1 MDNVEFYEQNK
12 EAIDKAIKNT
22 AKLNKYKKESKL
34 GLYLTPHAIMGYHDI
49 THFVVVGS
57 RGRGKSVFSLDAAIS
72 YKRKYGYDN
81 VKIFYFRVSDASVK
95 AMLANKGSKAI
106 DPILMAKYNL
116 DITTKNNILYDGGK
130 PLIEF
135 YPLVS
140 AAKIGKGVN
149 LYDANFL
156 NNRPLGKNGK
166 PIKRFIFV
174 IVDEFLMAEGVEKR
188 TVGDPVAQYKIYLES
203 ILRDQERLDYDAVR
217 CFYLA
222 NAVSECAPWLGQ
234 LFNYI
239 PTPGDFG
246 IKKLTRKHCIIWN
259 VPNSEAYMAKR
270 KKSYT
275 SDVFDYENDP
285 NYTNVIKR
293 DLETIMPK
301 THRLNRVTRVIMFS
315 KSPTDWFS
323 VYDGNIIRLYKKES
337 VKKSNYVAM
346 IRHLDVDFFPEIVK
360 NIFDMYD
367 ARAFLYADLIS
378 QASFAAKMK
387 LLKTK

>member
-1 MDNVEFYEQNK
+1 MAINELLKAQ
-12 EAIDKAIKNT
+12 IDKSLRNIKID
-22 AKLNKYKKESKL
+22 KL
-34 GLYLTPHAIMGYHDI
+34 GLYLTPHAIMGYHNI

-57 RGRGKSVFSLDAAIS
+57 RGRGKSVFSLDAAID
-72 YKRKYGYDN
+72 YKRKYGYEN
-81 VKIFYFRVSDASVK
+81 VKIFYFRVSDSSVK
-95 AMLANKGSKAI
+95 AMLANKGAKAI
-106 DPILMAKYNL
+106 DPILVNKYKL
-116 DITTKNNILYDGGK
+116 EITTKNNVLYDAGK

-140 AAKIGKGVN
+140 AGKVGKGVN

-156 NNRPLGKNGK
+156 NNRPINPKTGK

-174 IVDEFLMAEGVEKR
+174 IIDEFLLAEGVEKK
-188 TVGDPVAQYKIYLES
+188 TVGDPVAQFKIYMES

-259 VPNSEAYMAKR
+259 VPNSEAYLEKR

-275 SDVFDYENDP
+275 SDIFDYENDP
-285 NYTNVIKR
+285 NYTNIVKR

-301 THRLNRVTRVIMFS
+301 NHKLNKVTSVIMFS
-315 KSPTDWFS
+315 KYPQDWFCI
-323 VYDGNIIRLYKKES
+323 YDDRYIRLYRKES
-337 VKKSNYVAM
+337 VKKEKYIAM
-346 IRHLDVDFFPEIVK
+346 IRHLDTTFIPDIVK
-360 NIFDMYD
+360 NIFEMYD
-367 ARAFLYADLIS
+367 ARAFMYADLIS
-378 QASFAAKMK
+378 QASFSAKMK

>member
-1 MDNVEFYEQNK
+1 
-12 EAIDKAIKNT
+12 
-22 AKLNKYKKESKL
+22 
-34 GLYLTPHAIMGYHDI
+34 
-49 THFVVVGS
+49 
-57 RGRGKSVFSLDAAIS
+57 
-72 YKRKYGYDN
+72 
-81 VKIFYFRVSDASVK
+81 
-95 AMLANKGSKAI
+95 
-106 DPILMAKYNL
+106 
-116 DITTKNNILYDGGK
+116 
-130 PLIEF
+130 
-135 YPLVS
+135 
-140 AAKIGKGVN
+140 
-149 LYDANFL
+149 
-156 NNRPLGKNGK
+156 
-166 PIKRFIFV
+166 
-174 IVDEFLMAEGVEKR
+174 
-188 TVGDPVAQYKIYLES
+188 
-203 ILRDQERLDYDAVR
+203 
-217 CFYLA
+217 
-222 NAVSECAPWLGQ
+222 
-234 LFNYI
+234 
-239 PTPGDFG
+239 
-246 IKKLTRKHCIIWN
+246 
-259 VPNSEAYMAKR
+259 MAKR

-323 VYDGNIIRLYKKES
+323 VCDGNIIRLYKKES